1 MCEVNRFRLAAV
13 QNKITYILFLMV
25 KYYIRQVSLNKIFV
39 QLPTKLFFMEILLV
53 CKIKKNHVNFFLIA
67 ACNSEKK
74 SAIT

>member
-39 QLPTKLFFMEILLV
+39 QLQTKLFFYGNITCVQDKMMSI
-53 CKIKKNHVNFFLIA
+53 FF
-67 ACNSEKK
+67 
-74 SAIT
+74 